1 MGVMLSLDQPGPARS
16 RRQGQHVR
24 DCDEPARVDTL
35 AGMLRCDAAG
45 AGRYLSRLAAAVL
58 AGRLRPA
65 PPALTGAALTGAAL
79 TGAAGTRAAGT
90 AFATGRRARQ
100 VEIRLIVSVPCLLG
114 QCRAAGDGPGCES
127 SVCEHDCHRRE
138 SSPDGEQTVAAT
150 GA

>member
-1 MGVMLSLDQPGPARS
+1 MGVMLSLDRPGPARS

-24 DCDEPARVDTL
+24 DCDEPARVDAL
-35 AGMLRCDAAG
+35 AGMLRCDAVG

-65 PPALTGAALTGAAL
+65 PPALTGAAL

-114 QCRAAGDGPGCES
+114 QCRVAGDGPGCES

>member
-1 MGVMLSLDQPGPARS
+1 
-16 RRQGQHVR
+16 
-24 DCDEPARVDTL
+24 VDAL
-35 AGMLRCDAAG
+35 AGMLRCDAVG

-65 PPALTGAALTGAAL
+65 PPALTGAAL

-114 QCRAAGDGPGCES
+114 QCRVAGDGPGCES